1 MKKILIE
8 FLFNKKFVFWILV
21 MFLMMFLIYRPIIN
35 DKTLYMNV
43 KNITDNSYLVNVFV
57 LPLSFFDMGL
67 FGCIVLDSLYLCILS
82 YLVVS
87 FVDFF
92 FLTYSSV
99 ALTRIKRKK
108 WLKYIIKVNILYS
121 LFILLLYVG
130 LFIVLCFQSKIVNS
144 ININIIIL
152 IIYKILLTI
161 IYPNLYLDF
170 YLKTDNYI
178 YSIFGA
184 ILCYVLFEF
193 IIRATYIESIA
204 KLKNSSLII
213 VFLILF
219 ILYLFRKLKINFE
232 GRDI

>member
-1 MKKILIE
+1 M
-8 FLFNKKFVFWILV
+8 
-21 MFLMMFLIYRPIIN
+21 
-35 DKTLYMNV
+35 
-43 KNITDNSYLVNVFV
+43 
-57 LPLSFFDMGL
+57 
-67 FGCIVLDSLYLCILS
+67 
-82 YLVVS
+82 
-87 FVDFF
+87 
-92 FLTYSSV
+92 
-99 ALTRIKRKK
+99 TRIKRKK
-108 WLKYIIKVNILYS
+108 WLKYIIKVNTLYS

-184 ILCYVLFEF
+184 ILYYVLFEF